1 MGTLADKLKPQ
12 GGLADKLQPQQII
25 SHSGIPL
32 SIGQQI
38 KDVGNSYVDL
48 QKKGA
53 GIVGNIIGEIAQPFV
68 SLAATPVQAAAKIA
82 GQQDPYRNGIP
93 LFGGK
98 TPVSPLSIEAKGGDL
113 LKAGAEIGAVAA
125 APATLPGT
133 VATGAGIGA
142 AQGAGEAMQQEKN
155 TNEVAK
161 SGGIGATIGAVT
173 AGASKII
180 GDVAKSAGKKIYD
193 FVIPTSMKEA
203 KLLQSYR
210 ANVPFT
216 ERLSTALA
224 GGESKAP
231 TTAASTAFD
240 QGLKG
245 TESMIGIQAKR
256 ASNNIW
262 KDVIKPSLDKSN
274 AVVDMPT
281 FFDSVEKKIISET
294 PELSRQKDLLEALQA
309 MKEDYSGVGQVT
321 LNDLQKFKEGW
332 AQFVPEKAYM
342 GKPISGAFN
351 DVKDTAADLARQA
364 IYNNLGKDVKKAYF
378 DYGNLQGLQELGQKA
393 MTGGKLKGGFGSFW
407 SAIKDMA
414 LTPIGTVGGRT
425 LYRTGQGIQFF
436 GKPGAAILSDIL
448 TPKMIEVLQGGTDH
462 QSQEIQ

>member
-1 MGTLADKLKPQ
+1 MGIFKQAAEQ
-12 GGLADKLQPQQII
+12 SGGGTFAQAAQQQTI
-25 SHSGIPL
+25 SHGGIPL
-32 SIGQQI
+32 SLGQRAL
-38 KDVGNSYVDL
+38 N
-48 QKKGA
+48 A
-53 GIVGNIIGEIAQPFV
+53 AGNIASAIEQPFV
-68 SLAATPVQAAAKIA
+68 SLAATPIQAVAKFA
-82 GQQDPYRNGIP
+82 GVEDPYKSLPIP
-93 LFGGK
+93 GLGDK
-98 TPVSPLSIEAKGGDL
+98 TIPVSPLTAEAKAGDV

-125 APATLPGT
+125 APATLAGT

-142 AQGAGEAMQQEKN
+142 AQGAGEAMQQEKSAK
-155 TNEVAK
+155 EVGK
-161 SGGIGATIGAVT
+161 SAGIGAAIGAAT
-173 AGASKII
+173 AGATKLI
-180 GDVAKSAGKKIYD
+180 GSVAKSAGKKIYD

-203 KLLQSYR
+203 KLLQSYK
-210 ANVPFT
+210 ANVPFA
-216 ERLSTALA
+216 ERVATAVA

-240 QGLKG
+240 QGLVG

-262 KDVIKPSLDKSN
+262 KDVIQPSLDESK

-294 PELSRQKDLLEALQA
+294 PELSRQKALLEALQA
-309 MKEDYSGVGQVT
+309 MKEDYAGVGKVT

-364 IYNNLGKDVKKAYF
+364 IYSNLGQDVKKAYF
-378 DYGNLQGLQELGQKA
+378 DYGNLQGLQELGQRA
-393 MTGGKLKGGFGSFW
+393 MTGGKLKGGFGGFW
-407 SAIKDMA
+407 SAIKDMT
-414 LTPIGTVGGRT
+414 LTPVGTVGGRT

-448 TPKMIEVLQGGTDH
+448 TPKMLEALQGDTVH
-462 QSQEIQ
+462 QSQEN